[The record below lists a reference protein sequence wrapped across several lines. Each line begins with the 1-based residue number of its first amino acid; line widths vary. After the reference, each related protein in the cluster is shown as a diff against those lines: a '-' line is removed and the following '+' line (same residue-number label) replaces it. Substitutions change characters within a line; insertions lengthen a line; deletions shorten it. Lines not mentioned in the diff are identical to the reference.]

1 MATPARGSA
10 AVPTSLKDVSYQ
22 DWDAQTRF
30 NDMRRT
36 SVELNAGRVFNVS
49 GAIASLSPDIK
60 SGVGPDPG
68 LRYGLPGNA
77 KGAILALDPDD
88 HTTGDALYFSRY
100 PTELTERIE
109 AVLASDTTP
118 GRAYPAFQQM
128 GAKGVQLST
137 ELWFCDA
144 FLWSRRATF
153 SSVIYSGGPEYHDAV
168 IDNRQGKALGT
179 LADQARTFFEF
190 YIAGHDGTG
199 IALPPADMFLLWG
212 GRDVPIPIVIKSVEM
227 KMEHFTTK
235 NDMRPQLGG
244 VPQMVTAKVDFEVNI
259 PLRTFSPYQPKKPKP
274 PGGKKIKT
282 KTCATGPGWLPDFS
296 EVVISATNSPWETD
310 ALVPENDAKI
320 RASMRLAP
328 KGFSPP

>member
-36 SVELNAGRVFNVS
+36 SMELNAGRVFNIS
-49 GAIASLSPDIK
+49 GSIASLNPDIK
-60 SGVGPDPG
+60 SGVGPDPKV
-68 LRYGLPGNA
+68 RYGLPGNA

-109 AVLASDTTP
+109 AVLASDTAP

-144 FLWSRRATF
+144 FMWSRRGL
-153 SSVIYSGGPEYHDAV
+153 SSESELQLLESRTQSWEVLD
-168 IDNRQGKALGT
+168 T

-199 IALPPADMFLLWG
+199 IALPPADLFLVWG
-212 GRDVPIPIVIKSVEM
+212 GRDVPLPIVIKSVEM

-274 PGGKKIKT
+274 PEGKTKT
-282 KTCATGPGWLPDFS
+282 KTCPYPGQLPDATQ
-296 EVVISATNSPWETD
+296 VLLSALNPSGVLANLIGMAADTNVGRSLLGRD
-310 ALVPENDAKI
+310 LK
-320 RASMRLAP
+320 RFAP
-328 KGFSPP
+328 P